1 MLPEPSAVAAPHD
14 GDELDAEGVPDL
26 DGAEPGDPTAHEG
39 MIPPR
44 AHKQAP
50 DDYWHQDTLE
60 ERLREEVPDRVRGS
74 DEVARLQDPE
84 TDDTEDGSDWQAD
97 RGDEAGA
104 PSAEEAAIHVRARPP
119 YAVDNPKDSYTG
131 ERLDE
136 SGAPLE
142 D

>member
-1 MLPEPSAVAAPHD
+1 MAEQDH

-74 DEVARLQDPE
+74 DGAESCPRGRL
-84 TDDTEDGSDWQAD
+84 D
-97 RGDEAGA
+97 RRVRLRRGPGRLPRPAHHCDL
-104 PSAEEAAIHVRARPP
+104 PSR
-119 YAVDNPKDSYTG
+119 KDSGLT
-131 ERLDE
+131 RE
-136 SGAPLE
+136 SGDSLFGLVP
-142 D
+142 